1 MSHSNGAGRGIAC
14 GNVRDVDERSNPL
27 RRLSRG
33 RTDPGDSR
41 LRHGADLLARNK
53 PETAEQVF
61 RSVLA
66 EFPDSAIGYAML
78 AMALSDQGRGRDALF
93 SADFAVARDPRLA
106 LAHAARACALETM
119 GMTWEAEMEGRQA
132 VALAP
137 TDPNRHSELAG
148 IVGRAGRYQEALDI
162 TNRGLSLNPQHLPS
176 LHCRALALVSLGR
189 TEEARQ
195 VLSSALLEDLDL
207 AQLRA
212 SVGLALEG
220 KGDMPQAAIE
230 YREALRLDPSVSAA
244 RDGLRRLEGRYQR
257 LLPARL
263 RRKGGA

>member
-1 MSHSNGAGRGIAC
+1 VETRPNSVRGSGGKRA
-14 GNVRDVDERSNPL
+14 
-27 RRLSRG
+27 
-33 RTDPGDSR
+33 DPSDSR
-41 LRHGADLLARNK
+41 LKHGADLLARHR

-61 RSVLA
+61 REVLA
-66 EFPDSAIGYAML
+66 EFPDSAIAHAML
-78 AMALSDQGRGRDALF
+78 AMALSDQDRGRDALF

-119 GMTWEAEMEGRQA
+119 GMTWEAEMESRQA

-137 TDPNRHSELAG
+137 TDPNRHSDLAG

-162 TNRGLSLNPQHLPS
+162 TSRGLSLNPQHLPS

-189 TEEARQ
+189 TEEAQQ

-212 SVGLALEG
+212 SVGLALES
-220 KGDMPQAAIE
+220 KRDTKRAAAE
-230 YREALRLDPSVSAA
+230 YREALRLDPSVSTA
-244 RDGLRRLEGRYQR
+244 RDGLRRLEGRYSK
-257 LLPARL
+257 LIPPRL
-263 RRKGGA
+263 RRKRDDQ

>member
-1 MSHSNGAGRGIAC
+1 
-14 GNVRDVDERSNPL
+14 
-27 RRLSRG
+27 
-33 RTDPGDSR
+33 
-41 LRHGADLLARNK
+41 
-53 PETAEQVF
+53 
-61 RSVLA
+61 VLE
-66 EFPDSAIGYAML
+66 EFPDSAMAHAML

-93 SADFAVARDPRLA
+93 SADFAVARDPNLSM
-106 LAHAARACALETM
+106 AHAARACALETM
-119 GMTWEAEMEGRQA
+119 GMTWEAEMESRQA

-137 TDPNRHSELAG
+137 TDPNRHSDLAG
-148 IVGRAGRYQEALDI
+148 IVGRAGKYQEALEI
-162 TNRGLSLNPQHLPS
+162 TSRGLSLNPQHLPS

-189 TEEARQ
+189 TEEAGQ

-212 SVGLALEG
+212 SIGLALESKHDA
-220 KGDMPQAAIE
+220 KGAAAE

-263 RRKGGA
+263 KRRDRP

>member
-1 MSHSNGAGRGIAC
+1 
-14 GNVRDVDERSNPL
+14 
-27 RRLSRG
+27 
-33 RTDPGDSR
+33 
-41 LRHGADLLARNK
+41 
-53 PETAEQVF
+53 
-61 RSVLA
+61 
-66 EFPDSAIGYAML
+66 ML

-137 TDPNRHSELAG
+137 TDPNRHSDLAG

-162 TNRGLSLNPQHLPS
+162 TSRGLSLNPQHLPS
-176 LHCRALALVSLGR
+176 IHCRALALVSLGR
-189 TEEARQ
+189 TEEAAQ

-212 SVGLALEG
+212 SIGLALESQKNHSG
-220 KGDMPQAAIE
+220 AAAE
-230 YREALRLDPSVSAA
+230 YREALRLDPSVTMA
-244 RDGLRRLEGRYQR
+244 REGLHRLEGRYSKFV
-257 LLPARL
+257 PARL
-263 RRKGGA
+263 RRRKGG